1 MQTMNF
7 YMDDSGTRR
16 PDRAPTPFDANNPSF
31 FALGGILVNSEQE
44 AGIRSAHATLCQRW
58 SITYPLHSVDIRH
71 AKGNF
76 TWLKRD
82 GDEYT
87 KFMRDL
93 NHFVTTANVRCLACV
108 IARPGH
114 DSRYRS
120 KYGRRQWHLC
130 QTAFYIAVERAA
142 KAATRERRKLRVM
155 PERTNPDDERRIRD
169 YYASMKTAGCPF
181 HTPSP
186 RYASMK
192 ADDFRAVLH
201 ELRFENKSSPM
212 AQLADLV
219 LWPLAISRY
228 RHNRAY
234 DEFRKHRLLLDDWVQ
249 PHEREERG
257 TKYSCFGLVDG
268 KANA

>member
-16 PDRAPTPFDANNPSF
+16 PDRAPTPCDPSSPNF

-44 AGIRSAHATLCQRW
+44 EEIRRAHATLCQRW
-58 SITYPLHSVDIRH
+58 SIAYPLHSVDIRH

-87 KFMRDL
+87 RFMRDL
-93 NHFVTTANVRCLACV
+93 NHFVTSAKVRCLACV
-108 IARPGH
+108 IDRPGH
-114 DSRYRS
+114 DSRYRP

-130 QTAFYIAVERAA
+130 RTAFYIAVERAA
-142 KAATRERRKLRVM
+142 KAAMREGRKLRVM
-155 PERTNPDDERRIRD
+155 PERTNPGDERRIRD
-169 YYASMKTAGCPF
+169 YYASMKTDGCLF
-181 HTPSP
+181 DTPSP
-186 RYASMK
+186 KYAPMN
-192 ADDFRAVLH
+192 AGDFGAVLH
-201 ELRFENKSSPM
+201 ELRFKDKNSPM

-234 DEFRKHRLLLDDWVQ
+234 DEFRKHRLLLDDWL
-249 PHEREERG
+249 PAHECEERG

-268 KANA
+268 KATA